1 MILPPARSV
10 RPEML
15 HGGIVNEIRLEMS
28 SLEIG
33 IDRQNLLPNNWR
45 SVLSDPTLGHRIK
58 RTACLER
65 ERERGEWRDQWQSL
79 LWRCDIHCHLI
90 SRRCFH

>member
-45 SVLSDPTLGHRIK
+45 SILSDPTLGHRIK

-65 ERERGEWRDQWQSL
+65 EREESGETSNL
-79 LWRCDIHCHLI
+79 SFWRCDIHCHLI